1 MFKSFFESSIF
12 ILLIFSN
19 ITLAQSNSSIQINGG
34 LLIPMSASKGLS
46 TSIQYNYSFNSN
58 IQFYIYSGYSNWDK
72 FNASFLEEGSALQKQ
87 THFSTYIADN
97 HILIPLYIG
106 SRINIHTNKLFTFFT
121 TIEAGYSYLSYN
133 AYGFKKEIEPGTG
146 VVLAY
151 NTDLNTKKKT
161 NENLFGVGVGVGLS
175 HQINNNMDVILSFKL
190 NSQINSSYY
199 SFFSNQGTYTAF
211 NLGFNFNI

>member
-1 MFKSFFESSIF
+1 MLKSFFASSIF

-19 ITLAQSNSSIQINGG
+19 IILAQSNNSIQINGG
-34 LLIPMSASKGLS
+34 LLIPMSASKGIS

-58 IQFYIYSGYSNWDK
+58 IQFYIYTGYSNWDK
-72 FNASFLEEGSALQKQ
+72 FDASFLEQSSSLQRQ
-87 THFSTYIADN
+87 THFSTYIADK

-133 AYGFKKEIEPGTG
+133 AYGFIKVVDPGTG

-151 NTDLNTKKKT
+151 NTDLNTKEKR
-161 NENLFGVGVGVGLS
+161 NENLFGVGAGVGLS
-175 HQINNNMDVILSFKL
+175 HPISSNMNVILSFKL

-199 SFFSNQGTYTAF
+199 NFFSNQGTYTAF

>member
-1 MFKSFFESSIF
+1 MCKSFFVALIF
-12 ILLIFSN
+12 VLIIFSN
-19 ITLAQSNSSIQINGG
+19 IILAQSNNSIQINGG

-58 IQFYIYSGYSNWDK
+58 IQFYIYTGYSNLDK
-72 FNASFLEEGSALQKQ
+72 FYASFLEQSSSLQQQ
-87 THFSTYIADN
+87 THFSTYIADK

-106 SRINIHTNKLFTFFT
+106 SRINIQTNKLFTFFT

-133 AYGFKKEIEPGTG
+133 AYEFTKDIDPVTG

-151 NTDLNTKKKT
+151 NTDLNTKEKR
-161 NENLFGVGVGVGLS
+161 NENLFGVGAGVGLS
-175 HQINNNMDVILSFKL
+175 HPINSNMNVILSFKL

-211 NLGFNFNI
+211 NLGFNINI

>member
-1 MFKSFFESSIF
+1 MCKSFLAALIF
-12 ILLIFSN
+12 VLIIFSN
-19 ITLAQSNSSIQINGG
+19 IILAQSNNSLQINAG

-46 TSIQYNYSFNSN
+46 SSVQYNYSFNSN
-58 IQFYIYSGYSNWDK
+58 IQFYIYTGYSYWDK
-72 FNASFLEEGSALQKQ
+72 FNVSFAELWSPLQQQ
-87 THFSTYIADN
+87 THFSTYLSDN

-106 SRINIHTNKLFTFFT
+106 SRINIHTNKLFTIFT

-133 AYGFKKEIEPGTG
+133 AYGFKKEVDPGTG

-161 NENLFGVGVGVGLS
+161 NENLFGVGAGVGLS
-175 HQINNNMDVILSFKL
+175 HPINNNMNVILSFKL

-199 SFFSNQGTYTAF
+199 SFFSSQGTYTAF
-211 NLGFNFNI
+211 NLGFNFNL

>member
-1 MFKSFFESSIF
+1 MCKSFFVALIF
-12 ILLIFSN
+12 VLIIFSN
-19 ITLAQSNSSIQINGG
+19 IILAQSNNSIQINGG

-58 IQFYIYSGYSNWDK
+58 IQFYIYTGYSNWDK
-72 FNASFLEEGSALQKQ
+72 FNASFLEQSSSLQQQ
-87 THFSTYIADN
+87 THFSTYIADK

-106 SRINIHTNKLFTFFT
+106 SRINIQTNKLFTFFT

-133 AYGFKKEIEPGTG
+133 AYEFTKDIDPVTG

-151 NTDLNTKKKT
+151 NTDLNTKEKR
-161 NENLFGVGVGVGLS
+161 NENLFGVGAGVGLS
-175 HQINNNMDVILSFKL
+175 HPINSNMNVILSFKL

-211 NLGFNFNI
+211 NLGFNINI